1 MDSGVMRSRLVSLL
15 QDASWADG
23 VSKQD
28 IVNMVQRDDALHTL
42 IEEYLPEERFTALDD
57 VLTRVPVQAWQP
69 LPRGRGRARRINARA
84 GGAHPCSL
92 SSLSASFRARRRVSP
107 SRLGMG

>member
-57 VLTRVPVQAWQP
+57 VLTRIPVQAWQDVQGDDW
-69 LPRGRGRARRINARA
+69 RGAESEEA
-84 GGAHPCSL
+84 GA
-92 SSLSASFRARRRVSP
+92 SASHFREGAAARDE
-107 SRLGMG
+107 

>member
-1 MDSGVMRSRLVSLL
+1 MDSGVTRSRLVSLL

-57 VLTRVPVQAWQP
+57 VLTRIPVQAWQDVQGDDW
-69 LPRGRGRARRINARA
+69 RGAESEEA
-84 GGAHPCSL
+84 GA
-92 SSLSASFRARRRVSP
+92 SASLFREGAAARDE
-107 SRLGMG
+107 